1 MDESNDSVLQEYDD
15 YEPCVCIVCFQEFEH
30 YDELEEHCQIHNGG
44 KPPCCEICNQSFLN
58 ESDLSEHQVVH
69 FPDKP
74 IVCDICGIKNTS
86 ESIIECMVWEM
97 LHVKPSNTCDYS

>member
-1 MDESNDSVLQEYDD
+1 MSILMEESNDSVMQEYDD

-58 ESDLSEHQVVH
+58 ESDLTLKEKDWNSKIE
-69 FPDKP
+69 
-74 IVCDICGIKNTS
+74 NTWN
-86 ESIIECMVWEM
+86 E
-97 LHVKPSNTCDYS
+97 DD